1 MEIYFIDVVFEIPIV
16 DVICVDCG
24 PLTDFLMHLYMD
36 YGVKGGI
43 YIHEK
48 KLSSCIF
55 IALPCHAYFHAT
67 QISWNF
73 LHFAIPNFGLI
84 VLYDPDC

>member
-1 MEIYFIDVVFEIPIV
+1 MYLYSIDVVFEIPIV

-24 PLTDFLMHLYMD
+24 PLTDFLMHVYMD
-36 YGVKGGI
+36 YGIKGGI

-55 IALPCHAYFHAT
+55 IAQSKLLYFLCNVMLHAFPCH
-67 QISWNF
+67 SDLVNF
-73 LHFAIPNFGLI
+73 FSLR
-84 VLYDPDC
+84 YT